1 MKEYISVWMKW
12 VAITVVVAT
21 LLFFAGYH
29 MGYRKASVSCALSS
43 LTSSSN
49 KASSGAKGQ
58 IAVYVVGEVM
68 HPGVYTLPEGSRLQ
82 QAVEAAGGFTASA
95 DMIAVNLAMKLV
107 DGMKVYVPPR
117 VYRDA
122 MKTTGEDN
130 ALINVN
136 MASSSELEK
145 IPGIGPVL
153 AKRIIEYREQNG
165 PFTTYEDLLK
175 VQGIGEKTLAKIKPY
190 IQVP

>member
-1 MKEYISVWMKW
+1 MKDYISVWMKW

-21 LLFFAGYH
+21 LLFFVGYH

-43 LTSSSN
+43 LTSSGNNTSSHSN
-49 KASSGAKGQ
+49 RQ
-58 IAVYVVGEVM
+58 IAVYVVGEVIN
-68 HPGVYTLPEGSRLQ
+68 PGVYTLPTGSRLQ

-107 DGMKVYVPPR
+107 DGMKIYIPPR
-117 VYRDA
+117 RYEGVV
-122 MKTTGEDN
+122 KTSGSEDG
-130 ALINVN
+130 LINVN
-136 MASSSELEK
+136 MSSASELEK
-145 IPGIGPVL
+145 VPGIGPVL
-153 AKRIIEYREQNG
+153 ASRIVEYREQYG

>member
-1 MKEYISVWMKW
+1 MKEYISAWVKW

-21 LLFFAGYH
+21 LLFLTGYH
-29 MGYRKASVSCALSS
+29 MGYRKASVSCALFS
-43 LTSSSN
+43 LTSSSE
-49 KASSGAKGQ
+49 KASSSVNGQ
-58 IAVYVVGEVM
+58 IAVYVVGEVV
-68 HPGVYTLPEGSRLQ
+68 HPGVYLLPEGSRLQ

-117 VYRDA
+117 VYKDTVR
-122 MKTTGEDN
+122 TTGGN
-130 ALINVN
+130 NTLINVN
-136 MASSSELEK
+136 MASLSELEG

-153 AKRIIEYREQNG
+153 ARRIVEYREQNG

-175 VQGIGEKTLAKIKPY
+175 VQGIGEKTLEKIKPF